1 MAKIRNILVAVS
13 GLSPQIL
20 TETLYALVEEHSFV
34 PDEIHIITTNTGST
48 IIRSKLLEG
57 ENSILN
63 QFCEDLK
70 SKMRGMRYTLCQ
82 DNDDPMYGENFFV
95 HELPNEDIRS
105 SEDNMDIASFII
117 DKIRVLCEDANA
129 RIHFSI
135 AGGRKTMGFFAG
147 YALSMFGREEDRLSH
162 VLVTPA
168 DFETASTFYYPKQ
181 SEQQLKVVNRKTG
194 EEKVLTA
201 ADAQITLADI
211 PFLRLND
218 YVPAYL
224 KNNQKTYKDVV
235 SLIQQSLNKNKCTLD
250 FGSAYDTVIKCNG
263 IPVKLTQKH
272 YAFYRWFMETY
283 FKKYHENPFNP
294 RANIREDQ
302 FDEYADM
309 AKAFVDLYEDPHTKT
324 SLKDEY
330 EKIMKIKDQISKIE
344 DKAEAKALH
353 KEMRK
358 KLNKF
363 ICSKFFDDCRH
374 RLNRKFED
382 VLGPEL
388 SEIFG
393 IVSVKG
399 EKNLYCSNLTLSQ
412 VKFPEKFKF

>member
-20 TETLYALVEEHSFV
+20 TETLYALVEEQKFV
-34 PDEIHIITTNTGST
+34 PDEIHIITTNTGSSV
-48 IIRSKLLEG
+48 IRTKLLEG

-70 SKMRGMRYTLCQ
+70 TEMRGMRYTLCQ
-82 DNDDPMYGENFFV
+82 DNDVPMYGENFFV

-117 DKIRVLCEDANA
+117 DKIRVLCEDDNA

-147 YALSMFGREEDRLSH
+147 YALSMFGREQDRLSH

-168 DFETASTFYYPKQ
+168 DFETTSAFYYPKQ
-181 SEQQLKVVNRKTG
+181 REQQLKIVNRKTG
-194 EEKVLTA
+194 EEKTLTA
-201 ADAQITLADI
+201 ADAKITLADI

-224 KNNQKTYKDVV
+224 KNNKKSYKDVV
-235 SLIQQSLNKNKCTLD
+235 SLIQQSLNKDECTLD
-250 FGSAYDTVIKCNG
+250 FGSAFDTVITCNG
-263 IPVKLTQKH
+263 IPVKLTEKH

-283 FKKYHENPFNP
+283 FFQFNEEPFNP
-294 RANIREDQ
+294 RAIIKENQIE
-302 FDEYADM
+302 EYAYM
-309 AKAFVDLYEDPHTKT
+309 AKAFVDLYEDPHEKG
-324 SLKDEY
+324 SAKAKYEAIMKLKDKKELR
-330 EKIMKIKDQISKIE
+330 EK
-344 DKAEAKALH
+344 L
-353 KEMRK
+353 R
-358 KLNKF
+358 KF
-363 ICSKFFDDCRH
+363 ICKFFDDGKT
-374 RLNRKFED
+374 RLKSKFEE

-393 IVSVKG
+393 IVALRG

-412 VKFPEKFKF
+412 IKFPEEHKIKI

>member
-20 TETLYALVEEHSFV
+20 TETLYALVEEQKFV
-34 PDEIHIITTNTGST
+34 PDEIHIITTNTGSSV
-48 IIRSKLLEG
+48 IRTKLLEG

-70 SKMRGMRYTLCQ
+70 TEMRGMRYTLCQ

-117 DKIRVLCEDANA
+117 DKIRVLCEDDNA

-147 YALSMFGREEDRLSH
+147 YALSMFGREQDRLSH

-168 DFETASTFYYPKQ
+168 DFETTSAFYYPKQ
-181 SEQQLKVVNRKTG
+181 REQQLKIVNRKTG

-201 ADAQITLADI
+201 ADAKITLADI

-224 KNNQKTYKDVV
+224 KNNKKSYKDVV
-235 SLIQQSLNKNKCTLD
+235 SLIQQSLNKDECTLD
-250 FGSAYDTVIKCNG
+250 FGSAFDTVITCNG
-263 IPVKLTQKH
+263 IPVKLTEKH

-283 FKKYHENPFNP
+283 FFQFNEEPFNP
-294 RANIREDQ
+294 RAIIREAQ
-302 FDEYADM
+302 LAEYADM
-309 AKAFVDLYEDPHTKT
+309 ARAFVELYEDPHER
-324 SLKDEY
+324 SAKDEY
-330 EKIMKIKDQISKIE
+330 EAIMILE
-344 DKAEAKALH
+344 DKKELREKLH
-353 KEMRK
+353 
-358 KLNKF
+358 KF
-363 ICSKFFDDCRH
+363 ICKFFDDCKTK
-374 RLNRKFED
+374 LSKKFKEE
-382 VLGPEL
+382 LGPEL
-388 SEIFG
+388 TKIFD

-412 VKFPEKFKF
+412 VQFPVENRTYL